1 MSSENVLSID
11 IDVSKLWIQKFDD
24 VFQDIMQH
32 RHTHYIFPGGRGS
45 TKSSF
50 IGGRDVPLLLISNP
64 NCHAVC
70 YRKFGNTLKTS
81 VYAQIEWGIDDLGL
95 RDYFTFHV
103 NPLEIIYKPTG
114 QKILFLGLDD
124 PGKVKSIK
132 LPFGYIGITWWE
144 ELDQFEGEQQIRK
157 AQQSTMRG
165 GDKYWNFMSYNP
177 PISVNNW
184 ANEYT
189 EMCERHRT
197 DDTLV
202 VRSTYLDVP
211 VEWLGQQFIEE
222 AEYLQQV
229 NPRAYENEYM
239 GIPVGTGG
247 NVFDNVEDMVMTDEY
262 ISTFDTIH
270 NGLDWGFANDP
281 NAYNKMY
288 FDATRQDLYIFGE
301 HTMKHESN
309 RELFEVLYKE
319 NNLHKK
325 VWKYDEVKKQEY
337 SEFEPC
343 PFMEINELITADSA
357 EPKSI
362 ADFKSY
368 GCFMRPAEKG
378 PDSVRYGIKWLQS
391 LRHIYIDKRRCP
403 DTYDEFIKYEHDR
416 DKEGRI
422 ISSFPDKNN
431 HHIDATRYAMERY
444 YKHKGN

>member
-1 MSSENVLSID
+1 MVNVDL
-11 IDVSKLWIQKFDD
+11 DVSKLWIKAFDS

-32 RHTHYIFPGGRGS
+32 KYTHYIFPGGRGS

-50 IGGRDVPLLLISNP
+50 IGGRCIPLLLIANP
-64 NCHAVC
+64 NVHAVC

-81 VYAQIEWGIDDLGL
+81 VYAQVEWGIQDLGL
-95 RDYFTFHV
+95 QDYFIFHV

-114 QKILFLGLDD
+114 QKILFLGMDD

-144 ELDQFEGEQQIRK
+144 ELDQFEGEAQIRK

-189 EMCERHRT
+189 EECERKRT
-197 DDTLV
+197 KDTLV
-202 VRSTYLDVP
+202 IHTTYLMVP
-211 VEWLGQQFIEE
+211 REWLGEQFIEE
-222 AEYLQQV
+222 AEYLQEV
-229 NPRAYENEYM
+229 NPRAYENEYL

-247 NVFDNVEDMVMTDEY
+247 NVFDNVEDCIISDEM
-262 ISTFDTIH
+262 IAGFDRIY

-281 NAYNKMY
+281 NAYNKMHL
-288 FDATRQDLYIFGE
+288 DITRRDLYIFGE
-301 HTMKHESN
+301 HTKTHEKNSD
-309 RELFEVLYKE
+309 LYEALYVDTK
-319 NNLHKK
+319 NTGLRKK
-325 VWKYDEVKKQEY
+325 VWVYDEKTKQEHV
-337 SEFEPC
+337 EFHPM
-343 PFMEINELITADSA
+343 PFMDVNDLITADSA

-378 PDSVRYGIKWLQS
+378 RDSVRYGIKWLQG

-403 DTYDEFIKYEHDR
+403 DTYDEFVKYEYER
-416 DKEGRI
+416 DKAGRI
-422 ISSFPDKNN
+422 ISAFPDKDN
-431 HHIDATRYAMERY
+431 HHIDAVRYGVEKH
-444 YKHKGN
+444 YKRKGN

>member
-1 MSSENVLSID
+1 MLNVDVNISE
-11 IDVSKLWIQKFDD
+11 LWVEKFDE
-24 VFQDIMQH
+24 VFEDIMGH
-32 RHTHYIFPGGRGS
+32 KYTHYIFPGGRGS

-50 IGGRDVPLLLISNP
+50 VGGIAVPLLLISNP
-64 NCHAVC
+64 NCHAC
-70 YRKFGNTLKTS
+70 CFRKVGNTLKTS
-81 VYAQIEWGIDDLGL
+81 VYSQVEWGISKLGL
-95 RDYFTFHV
+95 RDYFIFHV

-144 ELDQFEGEQQIRK
+144 ELDQFGGEIEIRK
-157 AQQSTMRG
+157 ALQSTMRG
-165 GDKYWNFMSYNP
+165 GPIYWNFMSYNP

-189 EMCERHRT
+189 EDAERHRKN
-197 DDTLV
+197 DTKV
-202 VRSTYLDVP
+202 IRSTYLDVP
-211 VEWLGQQFIEE
+211 EEWLGQAFIEE
-222 AEYLQQV
+222 AEYLQQT

-239 GIPVGTGG
+239 GIAVGTGG
-247 NVFDNVEDMVMTDEY
+247 NVFDNVEHMDMPDSL
-262 ISTFDTIH
+262 IATFDSIY

-281 NAYNKMY
+281 NAYTKMHY
-288 FDATRQDLYIFGE
+288 DKTRQDLYIFGE
-301 HTMKHESN
+301 HTMTHESN
-309 RELFEVLYKE
+309 TMLYEALYKE
-319 NNLHKK
+319 NSLKK
-325 VWKYDEVKKQEY
+325 RVYKIDENTKQEIV
-337 SEFEPC
+337 EFVDV
-343 PFMEINELITADSA
+343 PFMEHNELITADSA

-391 LRHIYIDKRRCP
+391 LRHIYIDKNRCP
-403 DTYDEFIKYEHDR
+403 DTYDEFIKYEFER

-422 ISSFPDKNN
+422 ISAFPDYDN
-431 HHIDATRYAMERY
+431 HHIDSVRYGLERH

>member
-1 MSSENVLSID
+1 MLNVNLD
-11 IDVSKLWIQKFDD
+11 ISKLWIKKFDN
-24 VFQDIMQH
+24 VFEDIFNH
-32 RHTHYIFPGGRGS
+32 KHTHYIFPGGRGS

-50 IGGRDVPLLLISNP
+50 IGGRIIPFLLIANP
-64 NCHAVC
+64 NCHAVV
-70 YRKFGNTLKTS
+70 YRKIGNTLKTS
-81 VYAQIEWGIDDLGL
+81 VYSQVQWGIYDEGL
-95 RDYFTFHV
+95 QDYFVFHI

-114 QKILFLGLDD
+114 QKILFLGMDD

-144 ELDQFEGEQQIRK
+144 ELDQFEGEGQIRK

-189 EMCERHRT
+189 EECERNRKG
-197 DDTLV
+197 DTLV
-202 VRSTYLDVP
+202 IRSTYLDVP
-211 VEWLGQQFIEE
+211 VEWLGQQFIDE

-247 NVFDNVEDMVMTDEY
+247 NVFDNVEHMEMPDS
-262 ISTFDTIH
+262 IIANFDTIY

-281 NAYNKMY
+281 NAFNKMY
-288 FDATRQDLYIFGE
+288 YDSARQDLYIFAE
-301 HTMKHESN
+301 HTRKGESN
-309 RELFEVLYKE
+309 MELFEYLYKE
-319 NNLHKK
+319 NHAKK
-325 VWKYDEVKKQEY
+325 RIYKIVNGKEVMEFIDAPLMEY
-337 SEFEPC
+337 
-343 PFMEINELITADSA
+343 NELITADSA

-362 ADFKSY
+362 GDFKAY
-368 GCFMRPAEKG
+368 GCFMRAAEKG

-391 LRHIYIDKRRCP
+391 LRHIYIDKYRCP

-416 DKEGRI
+416 DKEGKI

-431 HHIDATRYAMERY
+431 HHIDAVRYATERIW
-444 YKHKGN
+444 KVKGQ

>member
-1 MSSENVLSID
+1 MLNVNLD
-11 IDVSKLWIQKFDD
+11 ISKLWIKKFDN
-24 VFQDIMQH
+24 VFEDIFNH
-32 RHTHYIFPGGRGS
+32 KHTHYIFPGGRGS

-50 IGGRDVPLLLISNP
+50 IGGRIIPFLLIANP
-64 NCHAVC
+64 NCHAVVF
-70 YRKFGNTLKTS
+70 RKVGNTLKTS
-81 VYAQIEWGIDDLGL
+81 VYSQVQWGIYDEGL
-95 RDYFTFHV
+95 QDYFVFHV

-114 QKILFLGLDD
+114 QKILFLGMDD

-144 ELDQFEGEQQIRK
+144 ELDQFEGEGQIRK

-189 EMCERHRT
+189 EECERNRKS
-197 DDTLV
+197 DTLV
-202 VRSTYLDVP
+202 IRSTYLDVP
-211 VEWLGQQFIEE
+211 VEWLGQQFIDE
-222 AEYLQQV
+222 AEYLQQA

-247 NVFDNVEDMVMTDEY
+247 NVFDNVEHMEMPDSF
-262 ISTFDTIH
+262 IASFDTIY

-281 NAYNKMY
+281 NAFNKLY
-288 FDATRQDLYIFGE
+288 FDSARQDLYIYAE
-301 HTMKHESN
+301 HTAKHESN
-309 RELFEVLYKE
+309 IALHDFLYKTKTM
-319 NNLHKK
+319 KK
-325 VWKYDEVKKQEY
+325 RIYKIVKGQEVTEY
-337 SEFEPC
+337 IDVPM
-343 PFMEINELITADSA
+343 MEYNELITADSA

-362 ADFKSY
+362 GDFKAY
-368 GCFMRPAEKG
+368 GCFMRAAEKG

-391 LRHIYIDKRRCP
+391 LRHIYIDKYRCP

-416 DKEGRI
+416 DKEGKI

-431 HHIDATRYAMERY
+431 HHIDAVRYATERIW
-444 YKHKGN
+444 KVKGQ

>member
-1 MSSENVLSID
+1 MVSVD
-11 IDVSKLWIQKFDD
+11 IDVSKLWIEKFDS
-24 VFQDIMQH
+24 VFEDIMLH
-32 RHTHYIFPGGRGS
+32 KHTHYIFPGGRGS

-50 IGGRDVPLLLISNP
+50 VGGRAIPLLLISNP

-81 VYAQIEWGIDDLGL
+81 IYAQIEWGIQDLGL
-95 RDYFTFHV
+95 QDYFTFHV

-144 ELDQFEGEQQIRK
+144 ELDQFDGEAQIRK

-165 GDKYWNFMSYNP
+165 GPTYWNFMSYNP
-177 PISVNNW
+177 PISINNW

-189 EMCERHRT
+189 ENAERHRT
-197 DDTLV
+197 NDTLV
-202 VRSTYLDVP
+202 IRSTYLDVP
-211 VEWLGQQFIEE
+211 RHWLGEQFIEE
-222 AEYLQQV
+222 AEYLQQI

-247 NVFDNVEDMVMTDEY
+247 NVFDNVEHMDMPDAF
-262 ISTFDTIH
+262 IASFDNIY

-288 FDATRQDLYIFGE
+288 FDKTRQDLYIFGE
-301 HTMKHESN
+301 HTMTHESN
-309 RELFEVLYKE
+309 AVLFEVLYKQPM
-319 NNLHKK
+319 LKRRR
-325 VWKYDEVKKQEY
+325 WKINEETMQEIEIY
-337 SEFEPC
+337 EDI
-343 PFMEINELITADSA
+343 PFMEMNELITADSA

-362 ADFKSY
+362 GDFKSY

-403 DTYDEFIKYEHDR
+403 DTYDEFIKYEYDR
-416 DKEGRI
+416 DKAGHI
-422 ISSFPDKNN
+422 ISAFPDKNN
-431 HHIDATRYAMERY
+431 HHIDAVRYGLERY